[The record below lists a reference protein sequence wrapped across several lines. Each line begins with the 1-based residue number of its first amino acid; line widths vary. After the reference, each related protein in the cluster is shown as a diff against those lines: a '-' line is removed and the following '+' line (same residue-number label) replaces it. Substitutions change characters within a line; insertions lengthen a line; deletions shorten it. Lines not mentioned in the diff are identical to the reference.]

1 MASTHHTRSPKSEV
15 TQSCLRSSTPTWPS
29 REPSGKTE
37 LFNCALIHLGTYPEK
52 CSVLPVNFITLLPP
66 LRSPPSFT
74 PSSYLPPPIIP
85 PHTPHLYPPS
95 TSSSLPSL
103 LLRSYQVRGHLAAQ
117 IDPLGLN
124 NMEREKA
131 KKMII
136 RSVTVDQKVGWLELI
151 LEY

>member
-1 MASTHHTRSPKSEV
+1 M
-15 TQSCLRSSTPTWPS
+15 
-29 REPSGKTE
+29 
-37 LFNCALIHLGTYPEK
+37 FNY
-52 CSVLPVNFITLLPP
+52 VYFITLLPP
-66 LRSPPSFT
+66 PRSPPSLT

-95 TSSSLPSL
+95 TSTSPPSL

-151 LEY
+151 LEYQPNLINCLSFSVVFLESFPSPSFSDPSLTPIT